1 MIKKNIFFWCP
12 FIDHVGTTTSSK
24 NSILSLKKFGKKKFS
39 ITVINVFG
47 EWDKYIDFLNQL
59 DVDIINLNLKKN
71 LPFLKNKGFFFSR
84 LFYFKVF
91 FLSFIPLL
99 KILKNKKPD
108 YLIISLITFLPLILN
123 FFFSF
128 KTKIIMRIS
137 GFPKLNFLRFYFWKL
152 ALSRVEWIFSPT
164 QITNELLKSKFKG
177 FKNKFKLIRDPIFSY
192 SDLFEIRK
200 KNKNFTK
207 ENFYI
212 SAGRLTKQKNF
223 SFLVKGVH
231 EYNRINK
238 KKINVIV
245 IGDGEDKNK
254 LINLTKTLKVEE
266 YIKFVG
272 FKKNVFKYFLNAKA
286 LICTSLWEDPGFVI
300 IESGIANLPVIS
312 NSCKSGPVEIIKHNE
327 NGYLFS
333 YNSMNDFLKQLKN
346 FENEDQKS
354 INKKII
360 NMKKFS
366 RNFSIFK
373 FYKNFVK
380 YV

>member
-1 MIKKNIFFWCP
+1 M
-12 FIDHVGTTTSSK
+12 
-24 NSILSLKKFGKKKFS
+24 
-39 ITVINVFG
+39 
-47 EWDKYIDFLNQL
+47 
-59 DVDIINLNLKKN
+59 
-71 LPFLKNKGFFFSR
+71 
-84 LFYFKVF
+84 
-91 FLSFIPLL
+91 
-99 KILKNKKPD
+99 
-108 YLIISLITFLPLILN
+108 
-123 FFFSF
+123 
-128 KTKIIMRIS
+128 
-137 GFPKLNFLRFYFWKL
+137 
-152 ALSRVEWIFSPT
+152 
-164 QITNELLKSKFKG
+164 
-177 FKNKFKLIRDPIFSY
+177 
-192 SDLFEIRK
+192 
-200 KNKNFTK
+200 
-207 ENFYI
+207 
-212 SAGRLTKQKNF
+212 TKQKNF

-254 LINLTKTLKVEE
+254 LINLTKTLKVEK

-312 NSCKSGPVEIIKHNE
+312 NSCKSGPVEIIKHEE

-373 FYKNFVK
+373 FYKNFIK